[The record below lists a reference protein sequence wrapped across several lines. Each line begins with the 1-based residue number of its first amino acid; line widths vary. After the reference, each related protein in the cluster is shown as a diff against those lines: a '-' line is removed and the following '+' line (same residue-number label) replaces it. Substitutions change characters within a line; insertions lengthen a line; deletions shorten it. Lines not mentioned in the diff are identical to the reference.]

1 MFRNKHGD
9 VSGVKL
15 TVFLS
20 FFAIGVAVLM
30 LAGCPHY
37 NVWSQNMRGQAELA
51 RAEYQQRVQVIRAEM
66 NLEVERFNA
75 QAEIERAIGAAESMR
90 VIRESGYLN
99 ELYILYRWV
108 LGVHPNAQI
117 IYVPTEGMLPVLE
130 AGRLWR

>member
-1 MFRNKHGD
+1 
-9 VSGVKL
+9 
-15 TVFLS
+15 
-20 FFAIGVAVLM
+20 
-30 LAGCPHY
+30 
-37 NVWSQNMRGQAELA
+37 MRGQAELA

-130 AGRLWR
+130 AGRVWR